1 MQWKDIR
8 FARALVGQSPSFT
21 IRKCKMRSQRGWG
34 RQKASMDG
42 MLAVTCCCCGGRS
55 GWKWLEVIGSGMVKS
70 RDGDVI
76 SDQTGDIRRAI
87 PDVRKKSEETHAPPC
102 PGPTRQSCR
111 SRESL
116 DSSAQSCAPDPRA
129 LAAVNSLRQ
138 TAGGLQSVVF
148 AVRQCLWSL
157 CGWRVSLS
165 RRPRKL
171 G

>member
-76 SDQTGDIRRAI
+76 SDQTGDTRREKKERGNTRTSLSWADKAELSK
-87 PDVRKKSEETHAPPC
+87 PRKPRFLRPELCARSQGIGRGKLPQADGGRVTIGGFCCETV
-102 PGPTRQSCR
+102 SL
-111 SRESL
+111 ESL
-116 DSSAQSCAPDPRA
+116 R
-129 LAAVNSLRQ
+129 LA
-138 TAGGLQSVVF
+138 G
-148 AVRQCLWSL
+148 
-157 CGWRVSLS
+157 VSLQAA
-165 RRPRKL
+165 P
-171 G
+171 